1 MSLDSNLSR
10 PVENMRR
17 DGIAVSQKKFITF
30 GPLSVES
37 GTVLPGVTVAY
48 ETFGTFNGK
57 NAVLIEH
64 ALTGDSHVAGPSSAV
79 QSRGWWDELVGP
91 GKSVDT
97 NNWFVVCA
105 NVLGGCQGT
114 TGPSSL
120 HPADG
125 SPWGSR
131 WPRITVRDQVSL
143 EVMLADALGIDQF
156 AAILGGSMGGMRT
169 LEWLAMHPERVG
181 SALLLATAA
190 RASADQIGTQT
201 LQIASITND
210 SQWHN
215 GDYHNRGDGLG
226 PTRGLAIARQIAH
239 LTYRTS
245 KELDERFGLDPQNDE
260 NPYGPGIPGRDET
273 AGRFAVQSYLDHHGS
288 KLVER
293 FDAGSYVSLS
303 DAMNTHDLSR
313 GRASIQEVLGNISVP
328 IVVGGI
334 STDRLYPLQQQAELA
349 ELLPG
354 AQPLTVIDSV
364 FGHDGFLIEV
374 EQVGALVQNT
384 LDLARK

>member
-1 MSLDSNLSR
+1 MSLDSNVSR

-17 DGIAVSQKKFITF
+17 DGTAVSQKKFLRL
-30 GPLSVES
+30 GPLMLEA
-37 GTVLPGVTVAY
+37 GTILPEVTVAY
-48 ETFGTFNGK
+48 ETFGTFTGT
-57 NAVLIEH
+57 NAVLVEH
-64 ALTGDSHVAGPSSAV
+64 ALTGDSHVAGPSSAT

-97 NNWFVVCA
+97 DEWFVVCA

-114 TGPSSL
+114 AGPSSP
-120 HPADG
+120 HPVDG

-143 EVMLADALGIDQF
+143 EVLLADALGIDKF

-169 LEWLAMHPERVG
+169 LEWLVMHPERVG
-181 SALLLATAA
+181 SALLLATSA

-201 LQIASITND
+201 VQIAAITND

-215 GDYHNRGDGLG
+215 GNYATLGDGFG
-226 PTRGLAIARQIAH
+226 PMRGLAIARQIAH
-239 LTYRTS
+239 LTYRTE
-245 KELDERFGLDPQNDE
+245 KELDERFGLDAQSDE
-260 NPYGPGIPGRDET
+260 NPYGPAMPGRDVN
-273 AGRFAVQSYLDHHGS
+273 AGRFAVQSYLDHHGR
-288 KLVER
+288 KLVAR

-303 DAMNTHDLSR
+303 DAMNTHDISR
-313 GRASIQEVLGNISVP
+313 GRGSIPEVLGNISVP
-328 IVVGGI
+328 VVVGGI
-334 STDRLYPLQQQAELA
+334 ATDRLYPLHQQAELA

-354 AQPLTVIDSV
+354 AKDLTVIDSI

-374 EQVGALVQNT
+374 EQVGALVETT